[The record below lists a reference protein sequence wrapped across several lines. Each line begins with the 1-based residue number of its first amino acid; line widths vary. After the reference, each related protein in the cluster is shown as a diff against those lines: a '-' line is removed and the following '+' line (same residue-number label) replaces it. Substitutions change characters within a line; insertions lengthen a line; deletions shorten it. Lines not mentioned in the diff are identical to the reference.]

1 MHIYI
6 YIHAVNYIYI
16 ARQRF
21 RDTSSL
27 PCEAMKPSFSWCS
40 HQVVRGFDKAVRGLK
55 VGSLEF
61 QVVSFLLGEVFIF
74 VFLCFPFVDMCGSM
88 ISELGFGHLHIQQV
102 GEKKTV
108 TIPAEARI
116 SAVYCSM

>member
-1 MHIYI
+1 M
-6 YIHAVNYIYI
+6 
-16 ARQRF
+16 
-21 RDTSSL
+21 
-27 PCEAMKPSFSWCS
+27 
-40 HQVVRGFDKAVRGLK
+40 VRGFDKAVRGLK

-74 VFLCFPFVDMCGSM
+74 VFLCFPIFPFVDMCGSM

-116 SAVYCSM
+116 STVYLSL